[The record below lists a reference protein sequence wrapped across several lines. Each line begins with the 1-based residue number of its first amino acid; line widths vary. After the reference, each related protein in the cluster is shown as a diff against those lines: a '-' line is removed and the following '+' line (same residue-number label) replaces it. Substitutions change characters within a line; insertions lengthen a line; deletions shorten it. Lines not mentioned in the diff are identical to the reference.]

1 MKSLGRIWLF
11 VTPWTVAYEA
21 PPSMGFSRQECWSES
36 PFPSP
41 GDLPESGIEPGSPT
55 LRAVIPISCIDVQL
69 AFWTQYAFN
78 LYSYIHSLPLHPNSL
93 PLCMLGVMGL
103 VVSVLSSLY
112 PQQKAH
118 AERIR
123 EGSEVLEV
131 CPQHPL
137 PGKLRGAVNI
147 PGKTLVEL

>member
-1 MKSLGRIWLF
+1 MVFAIYQ
-11 VTPWTVAYEA
+11 YESVIGIHGS
-21 PPSMGFSRQECWSES
+21 PPSCN
-36 PFPSP
+36 P
-41 GDLPESGIEPGSPT
+41 
-55 LRAVIPISCIDVQL
+55 
-69 AFWTQYAFN
+69 
-78 LYSYIHSLPLHPNSL
+78 HPNSL